1 MSSNSNSFPADL
13 AEAVHHMTFEEVDDF
28 VSEMFKRSELLPHVF
43 SKAIYCN
50 LKKREAIEN
59 GVLSMSPSDRA
70 AQASFDG

>member
-1 MSSNSNSFPADL
+1 MSTFPADL

-28 VSEMFKRSELLPHVF
+28 VSEMFKRSDLLPHVF

-59 GVLSMSPSDRA
+59 GVLHMSPSDRA
-70 AQASFDG
+70 THPSFDG